1 MTGIAALAAA
11 AAATSKIASPV
22 TSTTP
27 SVAAVT
33 MASTSLTS
41 AAGQTI
47 KVVQAGG
54 NLMSTGTKS
63 SKSSFLVKDLLAT
76 DLNFEELELFILC
89 FFFTTALDFAFVLS
103 FNRPFAEDSFFLS

>member
-63 SKSSFLVKDLLAT
+63 SKSSFQRPCLSVHVFVRRAYLSPTLLFHR
-76 DLNFEELELFILC
+76 LNSSM
-89 FFFTTALDFAFVLS
+89 TH
-103 FNRPFAEDSFFLS
+103 

>member
-63 SKSSFLVKDLLAT
+63 SKSSFQCPCLSVHVFVWRAYLNLTILLNPT
-76 DLNFEELELFILC
+76 LLFHRLNRSM
-89 FFFTTALDFAFVLS
+89 TH
-103 FNRPFAEDSFFLS
+103 